1 MDPIR
6 PGDEFFIHVD
16 DSHKRLYC
24 TRPKI
29 SKSGAFQPCDMTPD
43 DVDYEMSFYKD
54 REVLQINGMNQ
65 ASFEHFVKHYAHS
78 YRYLYFFHCQLIK
91 DFSPLED
98 LRKLERVW
106 INWNIRAGKLWNMSK
121 NESLNHIRII
131 DCKKISLSPDLL
143 ATSPTLEEVGICGG
157 TFNNFPIENLD
168 IFGQIP
174 NLRSLDLYMM
184 KPLDKRLDF
193 LANARKLEEFNFDA
207 GMLTTEEIAWI
218 VAKYPNLVGS
228 CLGPYEGTIE
238 RKVDVRISG
247 YRKPTLQL
255 PEQQKRLEKYI
266 AEFEALVEK
275 FKAQ

>member
-1 MDPIR
+1 MTPIR

-65 ASFEHFVKHYAHS
+65 ESFEHFVKHYAHS
-78 YRYLYFFHCQLIK
+78 YRYLHFFHCQLIQTRSSFRRSSRGEK
-91 DFSPLED
+91 SL
-98 LRKLERVW
+98 
-106 INWNIRAGKLWNMSK
+106 ISWNIRADKLWNMSK

-131 DCKKISLSPDLL
+131 DCKKISLSPQLL
-143 ATSPTLEEVGICGG
+143 ATSPTLEQVGICGG

-193 LANARKLEEFNFDA
+193 LANARKLEVFNFDA

-218 VAKYPNLVGS
+218 VAKYPNLAGS

-247 YRKPTLQL
+247 YRKPTLNL
-255 PEQQKRLEKYI
+255 PEQQTRLEKYI
-266 AEFEALVEK
+266 AEFDALVEK
-275 FKAQ
+275 FKTQ